1 MNEWMKDGKLVK
13 GTDQNLGGTMRLGSY
28 EARLKKDTKISKIYN
43 SFKIQERHRHRYE
56 VNNRYRK
63 KLENSGLIFSGI
75 NKELNVV
82 ETIELKNHPWFVASQ
97 FHPELKSRVNRAHPL
112 FREFVKASV
121 KELK

>member
-1 MNEWMKDGKLVK
+1 MVTAKTKFSGPEKPPKSPGHVVAAIVVVVVALLVPRPANPLQCF
-13 GTDQNLGGTMRLGSY
+13 T
-28 EARLKKDTKISKIYN
+28 
-43 SFKIQERHRHRYE
+43 
-56 VNNRYRK
+56 K